1 LNLTLNAQSK
11 ICMTV
16 VGKNSITVGAAVILL
31 LFLITGVIPYEQN
44 HIRFT
49 AEAGT
54 EEEECIDYDRSK
66 NTITVD
72 CDYASFLD
80 VVQTINDPD
89 ILENS
94 GNGEYILK
102 ANLEV
107 DDDATF
113 EMTSNGDNLQY
124 LKIAGENGIVVY
136 GKILIDGVKI
146 TSWDI
151 SDGDVIQQNIN
162 GTIRRGYVQFA
173 ESEGSQIINSEFG
186 YLGTVEPGRRGFDLF
201 GGDGPT
207 HDMEIRNSSFHN
219 MWMAFYSN
227 GAYNITVDGNEY
239 FNNIKYSLDPH
250 TGTHDMNIS
259 NNWIHNNPIGP
270 ICSDRCSNIHIE
282 GNVIQDTDGVAIFF
296 SRNMTDSIAR
306 NNHVINAQTG
316 ILVSESPNNQIYDN
330 TIEGATGEGIR
341 LLNPD
346 IADDGSTAGNL
357 VYNNNISDSE
367 NGIRATN
374 SHNNIVQNTTFSDIE
389 SNEYRLL
396 GDSSIVIIGQQ
407 FDNALISGDDSVTGN
422 LVEIL
427 NSGTIEVTEGE
438 TDEDDDDE
446 EEGDSYNT
454 DNEPFRRTL
463 SDDDSITVNSS

>member
-1 LNLTLNAQSK
+1 
-11 ICMTV
+11 
-16 VGKNSITVGAAVILL
+16 
-31 LFLITGVIPYEQN
+31 
-44 HIRFT
+44 
-49 AEAGT
+49 
-54 EEEECIDYDRSK
+54 
-66 NTITVD
+66 
-72 CDYASFLD
+72 
-80 VVQTINDPD
+80 
-89 ILENS
+89 
-94 GNGEYILK
+94 
-102 ANLEV
+102 
-107 DDDATF
+107 
-113 EMTSNGDNLQY
+113 
-124 LKIAGENGIVVY
+124 
-136 GKILIDGVKI
+136 
-146 TSWDI
+146 
-151 SDGDVIQQNIN
+151 
-162 GTIRRGYVQFA
+162 VQFSG
-173 ESEGSQIINSEFG
+173 SEGSQIINSEFG
-186 YLGTVEPGRRGFDLF
+186 YLGDVEPGRRGFDLF

-207 HDMEIRNSSFHN
+207 HDMEIMNSSFHN

-239 FNNIKYSLDPH
+239 YNNIKYSLDPH

-270 ICSDRCSNIHIE
+270 ICSDRCSNILIE

-422 LVEIL
+422 LVEIV